1 MTYSGHPVAS
11 AVALETLKIY
21 EEHQIVEHVRQV
33 GPSLLNGLKKLQSHP
48 MVKEVRGI
56 GLLAGV
62 ELLPNQGRECAR
74 LAEEEG
80 LIVRAIGDTIAFCP
94 PLIISEAEIQELL
107 ARFTKALDRL

>member
-21 EEHQIVEHVRQV
+21 EEERIVEHVRDLAPAFL
-33 GPSLLNGLKKLQSHP
+33 GGLHALSGHP
-48 MVKEVRGI
+48 QVKEVRGI

-62 ELLPNQGRECAR
+62 ELQAGQGRDCAR

-94 PLIISEAEIQELL
+94 PLVISAGEVAELHQ
-107 ARFTKALDRL
+107 RFKRALDRL